1 MTPVRLEP
9 AALRSR
15 VKHSTTE
22 PLCSP
27 WKFCV
32 WFMLC
37 DEFLSVLSSF
47 AIILLKEREL
57 VVLLLL
63 CSGCCA
69 ECLCSVSLP
78 LGAVGL
84 SDNVTYHGHTH
95 LFFKSARLI
104 DQSEHHFQNR
114 FDSLSLTLYL
124 IDSF

>member
-1 MTPVRLEP
+1 MMPVRLEP

-47 AIILLKEREL
+47 AIILLREREL

-63 CSGCCA
+63 CSGCCV

-78 LGAVGL
+78 IGAVGL
-84 SDNVTYHGHTH
+84 SVIVAFHGHTH
-95 LFFKSARLI
+95 FFCECARLI
-104 DQSEHHFQNR
+104 DSEHHFQYR
-114 FDSLSLTLYL
+114 FDSLS
-124 IDSF
+124 